1 MQSAHNGAA
10 TTRIAA
16 KVEERRLLRRRRA
29 RGKLSRARPP
39 RLNSGATDTDMLFSP
54 KNWVRPAR
62 REARVPNGAGA
73 TTGVTGS
80 GCRRHEAGE
89 GEVQGGGRGG
99 GGGGR
104 SRRMPGPRGRA
115 RWPRPAA
122 VESHAGTLSGST
134 AAATP
139 RTATRPH
146 RSPPAAELLVQPRC
160 PGGRRGR

>member
-39 RLNSGATDTDMLFSP
+39 RLNSGARATDTDMLFSP

-62 REARVPNGAGA
+62 REARVPN
-73 TTGVTGS
+73 
-80 GCRRHEAGE
+80 
-89 GEVQGGGRGG
+89 
-99 GGGGR
+99 
-104 SRRMPGPRGRA
+104 A

>member
-39 RLNSGATDTDMLFSP
+39 RLNSGARATDTDMLFSP

-62 REARVPNGAGA
+62 REARVPNGA
-73 TTGVTGS
+73 
-80 GCRRHEAGE
+80 
-89 GEVQGGGRGG
+89 
-99 GGGGR
+99 
-104 SRRMPGPRGRA
+104 A

>member
-39 RLNSGATDTDMLFSP
+39 RLNSGARAQ
-54 KNWVRPAR
+54 NWVRPAR
-62 REARVPNGAGA
+62 REARVPNGA
-73 TTGVTGS
+73 
-80 GCRRHEAGE
+80 
-89 GEVQGGGRGG
+89 
-99 GGGGR
+99 
-104 SRRMPGPRGRA
+104 A

>member
-62 REARVPNGAGA
+62 REARVPNGGQRQASQA
-73 TTGVTGS
+73 QD
-80 GCRRHEAGE
+80 AE
-89 GEVQGGGRGG
+89 GMRQEKEN
-99 GGGGR
+99 
-104 SRRMPGPRGRA
+104 RRMPGPRGRA